1 MGIHWNYEIKMR
13 SCFIVEYLNVKVT
26 RSFGDVDSI
35 ELVLVVWLVPHPFP
49 ASLFTTFVKH
59 VYKLGKVM
67 QQPVVQPECQMS
79 RPSSFL
85 HNATQVYHCR
95 AL

>member
-26 RSFGDVDSI
+26 RSFRDVDSI
-35 ELVLVVWLVPHPFP
+35 ELVLVVWLVPHPFL

-59 VYKLGKVM
+59 IYINQEK
-67 QQPVVQPECQMS
+67 
-79 RPSSFL
+79 
-85 HNATQVYHCR
+85 
-95 AL
+95 